1 LKIRF
6 YYDKIKYRIHKT
18 GKLKKFLGKVITGE
32 NKIPG
37 DLIFIL
43 TGDESMLEINRKF
56 LNHDYHTDVIS
67 FDLSEAGKVQGEIYL
82 GFETICRNAAL
93 YGNRVKEELIRVM
106 IHGTLH
112 LCGYLD
118 GNEKE
123 KEEMFT
129 RQEQLLK
136 EYMEEKE

>member
-1 LKIRF
+1 MKIRF
-6 YYDKIKYRIHKT
+6 YYDKIKYRIRNS
-18 GKLKKFLGKVITGE
+18 GELKKFLEKVITGE

-43 TGDESMLEINRKF
+43 SGKEAMLEINRKF

-67 FDLSEAGKVQGEIYL
+67 FDSSKEGKVHGEIYM
-82 GFETICRNAAL
+82 GFETISRNAVL
-93 YGNRVKEELIRVM
+93 YGIGRKDELVRVM

-112 LCGYLD
+112 LCGYTD
-118 GNEKE
+118 GNDKEREK
-123 KEEMFT
+123 MFK

-136 EYMEEKE
+136 EYMETKK

>member
-1 LKIRF
+1 MKIRF
-6 YYDKIKYRIHKT
+6 YYEKIKYRIRKT
-18 GKLKKFLGKVITGE
+18 EELKIFLGKVITGE

-43 TGDESMLEINRKF
+43 TGDETMLEINRKF

-67 FDLSEAGKVQGEIYL
+67 FDLSEAGEVQGEIYL

-93 YGNRVKEELIRVM
+93 YGNGIKEELLRVM

-118 GNEKE
+118 GSETE
-123 KEEMFT
+123 REEMFT
-129 RQEQLLK
+129 RQEQLVK
-136 EYMEEKE
+136 EYMKGNE